1 MPRLKTYRSSDEI
14 MDIFKI
20 TLSTVNSIIKK
31 HKIDSFSSKWKL
43 QINAKDFYKAYIT
56 HFNPSLFE
64 VWAKKKII
72 NKKSVSKNDNAD
84 IFQKLFG
91 GPSKNS
97 TKKTIVT
104 TALITAKNYRF

>member
-20 TLSTVNSIIKK
+20 TSSTVNSIIKK

-43 QINAKDFYKAYIT
+43 QINAKDFYKAYVT

-64 VWAKKKII
+64 VWEKKKV
-72 NKKSVSKNDNAD
+72 KKSTPVSKNDNSD

-91 GPSKNS
+91 SPSKNN
-97 TKKTIVT
+97 TKKKIVA
-104 TALITAKNYRF
+104 TALISAKQLR

>member
-20 TLSTVNSIIKK
+20 TSSTVNSIIKK
-31 HKIDSFSSKWKL
+31 YKIDSFSSKWKL
-43 QINAKDFYKAYIT
+43 QINTKDFYKAYVT

-64 VWAKKKII
+64 VWEKK
-72 NKKSVSKNDNAD
+72 NVKKAISLPKNDNSD

-91 GPSKNS
+91 SPSKNN
-97 TKKTIVT
+97 TKRKILA
-104 TALITAKNYRF
+104 TALISAKELK